1 MQYYGFCPPADNAVE
16 AVMRTSLQ
24 DALPKAV
31 VERCM
36 VEQKVSTKELLLETM
51 KNTLPR
57 YHTVRV
63 ALLDSIESQNVQ
75 K

>member
-57 YHTVRV
+57 YHTVR
-63 ALLDSIESQNVQ
+63 
-75 K
+75 